1 VLERLV
7 QVAARAQSRLLGPA
21 AWPAAFPWA
30 GFLIAYLAG
39 PAEAGEAF
47 YDAASQIIP
56 VLLLVLAVELRFF
69 RLRSLP
75 LPTFERDQSLSEK
88 LEVAERSLVPL
99 ARVAV
104 SLATLA
110 VLAIGE
116 FASLHPL
123 SSGDADAGNAGLV
136 YGALG
141 AGVGAIAALAILGDA
156 PERRGP
162 DVPPRA

>member
-1 VLERLV
+1 MLERLL
-7 QVAARAQSRLLGPA
+7 QVVVRGQSRLLGPA

-30 GFLIAYLAG
+30 GFLIAYLAS
-39 PAEAGEAF
+39 PAEADEAF

-75 LPTFERDQSLSEK
+75 LPAFERDQSLAEK
-88 LEVAERSLVPL
+88 LEAAERSVVPL

-116 FASLHPL
+116 FAALHPL
-123 SSGDADAGNAGLV
+123 SSGVAEAGNAGLV

-141 AGVGAIAALAILGDA
+141 AGVGALAALAILGDA
-156 PERRGP
+156 PGRREP
-162 DVPPRA
+162 DVPPPP